1 MPMTRSYEIKQE
13 FLENYRYAHDFWA
26 PFIEDARV
34 YTLAQSGVT
43 WSNEERKQLVKDG
56 REPIEFNI
64 MRRPIQFYS
73 GYLRD
78 NINSIVIAPVEG
90 SDQQTADQLTKVS
103 AYVWDKGQGFETF
116 LDSADETLKSGISL
130 CGVRLDYSKDFIN
143 GDISVYKRTYNSF
156 YLDPTFEN
164 LDLRDCGFAI
174 MRDLLNKK
182 TVRSLLPNLT
192 EEEIDDINTSFRDDK
207 FLSYHPQFSSFSR
220 NRNLLAYDQ
229 YYKRTTR
236 KRLMLIDLKSN
247 YYKDVTDSSDEK
259 LSMIRK
265 GLYRINKMSQEEDE
279 DFDSSSVPKFE
290 LKQVDRPYIEL
301 SVMLNGQEVYVGEDK
316 TKITET
322 YPFVPNICYFEPSI
336 WFPSQRLQG
345 ISSTQWSLQRQFN
358 KRHMKILDMMDTD
371 ISTGFKYL
379 IGTVPDPTELQQTG
393 QNKIIGVSAEDN
405 PFGLAAIEQLRGG
418 GTNPALIEYQKIL
431 DELSLTLANI
441 NESVLGI
448 DEKGNTQV
456 SGRLAQVRIAQGL
469 RSNRKVFDNIEQ
481 AQLLLGGLILQAI
494 QKNYPKDK
502 IKRILNEEPTQQFYN
517 QDFEQFDAVIKEG
530 VRTKSQKDAYYY
542 ELINLKRDGI
552 VDVPQAEIVRALQ
565 MSGLSDLEKA
575 IEQQEQ
581 GRAEQQKKIDEQ
593 EQMILKMQAAKI
605 EESTALASE
614 RRARVLADIGLAE
627 ERHSEAASNQAD
639 AVLARAKA
647 MVELSQLQEDRLFR
661 VYDFLA
667 QLAKEEEDKED
678 RVSEKSKFLAGSI
691 DQSSQDLV
699 AQVSEQPQQNSG
711 EMPEQQ
717 GGIQ

>member
-26 PFIEDARV
+26 PFIEDARI

-43 WSNEERKQLVKDG
+43 WSNDERKQLVKDG

-90 SDQQTADQLTKVS
+90 SDQQTADQLTKIS

-130 CGVRLDYSKDFIN
+130 CGVRLDYSKDFLH
-143 GDISVYKRTYNSF
+143 GDITVYKRTYNSF
-156 YLDPTFEN
+156 YLDPTFES
-164 LDLRDCGFAI
+164 LDLRDCGFVI

-182 TVRSLLPNLT
+182 SVRTLLPDLS
-192 EEEIDDINTSFRDDK
+192 EEEIDNINTSFKDDK

-236 KRLMLIDLKSN
+236 KRLMLLDLKSN
-247 YYKDVTDSSDEK
+247 YHKDVTDSSDEE

-265 GLYRINKMSQEEDE
+265 GLYRMNKITQEADE
-279 DFDSSSVPKFE
+279 DIDVESIPKFE
-290 LKQVDRPYIEL
+290 LRLVDRPYIEL

-336 WFPSQRLQG
+336 WFPSQRIQG

-405 PFGLAAIEQLRGG
+405 PYGLAAIEQLRGG

-431 DELSLTLANI
+431 DDLSLTLANI
-441 NESVLGI
+441 NESVLGV

-469 RSNRKVFDNIEQ
+469 RSNRKVFDNIEH
-481 AQLLLGGLILQAI
+481 AQLLLGGIILQAI

-517 QDFEQFDAVIKEG
+517 QEFEQFDAVIKEG

-581 GRAEQQKKIDEQ
+581 GRAEQQKKLDEQ

-605 EESTALASE
+605 EEGLALSAE
-614 RRARVLADIGLAE
+614 RRARVQADLSLSVERTSEAE
-627 ERHSEAASNQAD
+627 ENRAQAA
-639 AVLARAKA
+639 LARAKTITEIA
-647 MVELSQLQEDRLFR
+647 SMRQDQLFR
-661 VYDFLA
+661 VYDFL
-667 QLAKEEEDKED
+667 QLLEQQETDDREALASKVSIQAKEVEQTT
-678 RVSEKSKFLAGSI
+678 LGQNI
-691 DQSSQDLV
+691 M
-699 AQVSEQPQQNSG
+699 QPQQNSG